1 METTTIQRNIASIQ
15 ENLLNFAYR
24 LTANREDA
32 YDLVQD
38 TALKIIENKDKYV
51 QDTNFKGWA
60 LTIMRNIFI
69 NNYRKT
75 SRASVFVDSTDD
87 DYFINLSHEAEAD
100 SPEGAYTVSEVAN
113 AMNELPDIYREPFT
127 LFVAGYSYPEIAEKM
142 NLALGT
148 VKSRIFNVRQRLQT
162 RFSDYNMR

>member
-1 METTTIQRNIASIQ
+1 METATVQYNFASIQ
-15 ENLLNFAYR
+15 EKLFSFAYR
-24 LTANREDA
+24 LTSNREDA

-38 TALKIIENKDKYV
+38 TALKIIENKDKYT

-75 SRASVFVDSTDD
+75 SRASVIMDSTDD
-87 DYFINLSHEAEAD
+87 EYYINLSQEPGVE
-100 SPEGAYTVSEVAN
+100 SPESSYTASEVVSAL
-113 AMNELPDIYREPFT
+113 NEFPDIYRIPFSM
-127 LFVAGYSYPEIAEKM
+127 FISGYSYPEIAEKM

-148 VKSRIFNVRQRLQT
+148 VKSRIFNVRQKLQS
-162 RFSDYNMR
+162 RFSDYC